1 MEEGEGNVLDRGG
14 HGVAGIDGAE
24 DDRPRIAPLPVGHA
38 GGFEVRNNGEILP
51 HLTGEPRLRELL
63 TQNGIRLAHGLQAVT
78 GDGTDTAD
86 TEAGAGE
93 RLAVDHGI
101 GQTERL
107 ADHAHLVLEQKAQRL
122 DKLKLQVLRQTAD
135 IVVALDGAAL
145 QNVGVD
151 RPLRQKT
158 DAVQLLRLLRKHVDE
173 LRADDLALALR
184 VGDTGELIQKAV
196 NGIDIDKLRTEL
208 IFEDLD
214 DLLRLTLAQQAVV
227 DVDADE
233 LTTHRLD
240 QQGGDDGGI
249 HTAGQSQQHTPVADL
264 TTQRLDLFTDKRLGL
279 CRRFDTRH
287 GFGTKICRHSF
298 FLLLLINPPCGG
310 KTRYKLELFLKT
322 LVIYGAL
329 ILLMRLI
336 GKRQLGELEL
346 SELVVTILM
355 SNIAAA
361 PLTQRDSS
369 LTEGLLPLVTLMLL
383 EYLLSVLTMKNVKLR
398 ALLSG
403 KPSLLVVRGR
413 IDQKQMRKNR
423 FTPDELTEA
432 LRNQGILDLRTIE
445 YAILETD
452 GVLNVIPSPPNRP
465 VTAAQ
470 MGIQVEDNGY
480 PVIVVNSGHILSDN
494 LRLLGRDENWLNK
507 VLREHGLRSSREV
520 YLMTCDAGG
529 GVFLAPRE

>member
-1 MEEGEGNVLDRGG
+1 M
-14 HGVAGIDGAE
+14 
-24 DDRPRIAPLPVGHA
+24 
-38 GGFEVRNNGEILP
+38 
-51 HLTGEPRLRELL
+51 
-63 TQNGIRLAHGLQAVT
+63 
-78 GDGTDTAD
+78 
-86 TEAGAGE
+86 
-93 RLAVDHGI
+93 
-101 GQTERL
+101 
-107 ADHAHLVLEQKAQRL
+107 
-122 DKLKLQVLRQTAD
+122 
-135 IVVALDGAAL
+135 
-145 QNVGVD
+145 
-151 RPLRQKT
+151 
-158 DAVQLLRLLRKHVDE
+158 
-173 LRADDLALALR
+173 
-184 VGDTGELIQKAV
+184 
-196 NGIDIDKLRTEL
+196 
-208 IFEDLD
+208 
-214 DLLRLTLAQQAVV
+214 
-227 DVDADE
+227 
-233 LTTHRLD
+233 
-240 QQGGDDGGI
+240 
-249 HTAGQSQQHTPVADL
+249 
-264 TTQRLDLFTDKRLGL
+264 
-279 CRRFDTRH
+279 
-287 GFGTKICRHSF
+287 
-298 FLLLLINPPCGG
+298 
-310 KTRYKLELFLKT
+310 LELFLKT

-369 LTEGLLPLVTLMLL
+369 LSEGLLPLVTLMLL

-507 VLREHGLRSSREV
+507 VLREHGLRSAREV